1 MTADVAQAD
10 ETRRPDPQTE
20 AQHQPAVAAL
30 GSTRAD
36 RRPIPGHAGRI
47 GDDPPHCQRAIL
59 EEDKMIVGAILSDGQ
74 RIELR
79 CPSETQAMAYVAAN
93 YPRRR
98 VVSWIYGL

>member
-1 MTADVAQAD
+1 
-10 ETRRPDPQTE
+10 
-20 AQHQPAVAAL
+20 
-30 GSTRAD
+30 
-36 RRPIPGHAGRI
+36 
-47 GDDPPHCQRAIL
+47 
-59 EEDKMIVGAILSDGQ
+59 MIVGAILSDGQ